1 MSRSYVPAF
10 VSAAL
15 GKAQQAFADATSAP
29 LCSLS
34 ETAVVSLLKNITN
47 GQLNIQT
54 PSRTYSFPEKLSS
67 DGSQTDLLQ
76 VQLTVRNPTFWLRL
90 AAMGDL
96 GFAEAY
102 MYGEVECDDLIKV
115 FMLFLRNSE
124 QLSALGSG
132 LSRFLRIPQKYA
144 GARIVNTITNARSNI
159 SAHYDISN
167 AMFMGFLSKDMTY
180 SSAIYPELDGDLNP
194 IAKKLQMQLG
204 SMPTTRVT
212 SATASPPALDDASSL
227 SSSSSST
234 ALTEALFGKKSTRA
248 QLDADI
254 IGLPEHAAEE
264 EDPLYQAQIRKLQHI
279 IRKADIRPGHRVLE
293 IGSGWGSM
301 SMLIATSI
309 PGATVDTLTLSVQQA
324 ALARERIR
332 AAGLGLGYGEASRV
346 RVHLMDYRAMPAEWE
361 GKFDRV
367 VSIEMI
373 EAVGQEYLETYW
385 GKIDWALKKDTG
397 VGVIQGITLP
407 EARFDAYTRELD
419 FIRKWVFPGGF
430 LPTFSLLVE
439 TMNRASHGRLVVE
452 SVSNIGPHYARTL
465 REWRERF
472 EVKFEDVIVPALKA
486 EHQELTTR
494 EDIEVFRRKWI
505 FYYAYCEIGFTARL
519 LGDHIITFTREGNV
533 DYGCQVFE

>member
-10 VSAAL
+10 VSSAL
-15 GKAQQAFADATSAP
+15 NKAQQALVDATSAP

-34 ETAVVSLLKNITN
+34 ETAVI
-47 GQLNIQT
+47 
-54 PSRTYSFPEKLSS
+54 R
-67 DGSQTDLLQ
+67 
-76 VQLTVRNPTFWLRL
+76 QLTVRNPTFWLRV

-102 MYGEVECDDLIKV
+102 MYGEVECDDLIRV
-115 FMLFLRNSE
+115 FMVFLRNSE

-132 LSRFLRIPQKYA
+132 FSRFLRIPQKYA

-180 SSAIYPELDGDLNP
+180 SSAIFPELDGDLDP

-204 SMPTTRVT
+204 NCSPATHVT
-212 SATASPPALDDASSL
+212 SATTSPPALDDTSSL

-234 ALTEALFGKKSTRA
+234 ALGEVLFDKKSTDKKSTRA
-248 QLDADI
+248 KPDTDI
-254 IGLPEHAAEE
+254 IGLPEHASEE
-264 EDPLYQAQIRKLQHI
+264 EDPLYQAQMRKLRHI

-309 PGATVDTLTLSVQQA
+309 PGTTVDTLTLSVQQA

-373 EAVGQEYLETYW
+373 EAVGQEYLGTYW
-385 GKIDWALKKDTG
+385 EKIDWALKKDTG

-407 EARFDAYTRELD
+407 EARFDAYVRELD
-419 FIRKWVFPGGF
+419 FIRKWVLFPGGF
-430 LPTFSLLVE
+430 LPTFALLVE
-439 TMNRASHGRLVVE
+439 TMTRASHGRLVVE
-452 SVSNIGPHYARTL
+452 SASNIGPHYARTL
-465 REWRERF
+465 RDWRERF
-472 EVKFEDVIVPALKA
+472 EARFEDIVVPALKA